1 MLISKVVI
9 QWPDNSKTEHTINK
23 TVSNNPNNE
32 SYFGGGFGYD
42 KIRCSK
48 TGQAHVIFY
57 NYAGEVVRYVYLT
70 IK

>member
-32 SYFGGGFGYD
+32 SYFGGGFGYEEECHED
-42 KIRCSK
+42 PE
-48 TGQAHVIFY
+48 G
-57 NYAGEVVRYVYLT
+57 GT
-70 IK
+70 I